1 MILFTILIKELLSIT
16 TTDIMETN
24 YSEIEFIVDQMR
36 TGKKIGQIYDLE
48 PIKELLPNFE
58 SYANEI
64 IVPSASCYIDTI
76 RRLRPDCASDSES
89 AQTALALAFTECYF
103 NITNKLNEF
112 PSDQPDSQKI
122 KHMSHNVY
130 TIYTQIKVHWRDL
143 CFFSKDNLM
152 QEELSK
158 ISLGLYSSLLKNAE
172 EIKATAE
179 RFNIALNGV
188 MTQLNDISNKTERN
202 SDNLRSFIQK
212 TVNLK
217 PRMEQI
223 KEIIKLLTRI
233 VERAQLIFLV
243 VIFAFLL
250 KIFIP
255 TYVLPCILISLAT
268 YLIDQ
273 KLYEKNEIWSESI
286 WRFYGKIVYTL
297 ACSAFPLYKLFR
309 YFFKSFNTILE
320 YIRLGKKKEYIVPK
334 YSSTPNSRASTPRS
348 S

>member
-1 MILFTILIKELLSIT
+1 MIFLALLIKRLSSIT
-16 TTDIMETN
+16 ATDIMETN

-64 IVPSASCYIDTI
+64 VVPSASCYIETI
-76 RRLRPDCASDSES
+76 RRLRPDCATDSEL
-89 AQTALALAFTECYF
+89 AQTDLTLAFTECYF
-103 NITNKLNEF
+103 NITNRLNEF
-112 PSDQPDSQKI
+112 PSDYPDSQKI
-122 KHMSHNVY
+122 KHMSHNAY
-130 TIYTQIKVHWRDL
+130 TIYTQIKIHWRDL

-179 RFNIALNGV
+179 KFNIALKGV
-188 MTQLNDISNKTERN
+188 MTQLNDISNKTEKN
-202 SDNLRSFIQK
+202 SNKLKEFIRDTMNLQ
-212 TVNLK
+212 
-217 PRMEQI
+217 PRMEKI
-223 KEIIKLLTRI
+223 KEIIKVLTRI

-255 TYVLPCILISLAT
+255 TYVFPCLLISLAT

-273 KLYEKNEIWSESI
+273 KLYEKNENWAESI
-286 WRFYGKIVYTL
+286 WRYNGKIVYTL
-297 ACSAFPLYKLFR
+297 ACSAFPLYKLSR
-309 YFFKSFNTILE
+309 YFYKSFNAIYE
-320 YIRLGKKKEYIVPK
+320 YLRMRKKKEFTIPK
-334 YSSTPNSRASTPRS
+334 YSSRTNSRASTPS
-348 S
+348 SS